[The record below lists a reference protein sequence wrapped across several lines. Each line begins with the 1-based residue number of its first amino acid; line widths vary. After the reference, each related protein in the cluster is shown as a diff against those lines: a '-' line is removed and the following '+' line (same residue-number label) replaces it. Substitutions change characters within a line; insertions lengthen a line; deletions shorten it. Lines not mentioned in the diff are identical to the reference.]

1 MWNSAVSGNKLGGTY
16 EDDARTQLHFNVIVI

>member
-16 EDDARTQLHFNVIVI
+16 EHDARTQLHFNAIAI